1 LTIVKRLE
9 SRLVIFIASNSIVR
23 VADCLNIIF
32 TLNAQ
37 KMRVL
42 VRMILPNEAGN
53 RAIKDQNFIK
63 NIQSFMDNYKAEA
76 AFFTPSNG
84 DRSANFIIDM
94 PSSDMMATIAEP
106 FFQMGA
112 RVEMQPVMNF
122 EDLKKGLSAAR

>member
-1 LTIVKRLE
+1 
-9 SRLVIFIASNSIVR
+9 
-23 VADCLNIIF
+23 
-32 TLNAQ
+32 
-37 KMRVL
+37 MRVL
-42 VRMILPNEAGN
+42 VRVILPTEAGN
-53 RAIKDQNFIK
+53 RAIKGQEFIK

-122 EDLKKGLSAAR
+122 EDLKKGLSAAMK

>member
-1 LTIVKRLE
+1 
-9 SRLVIFIASNSIVR
+9 
-23 VADCLNIIF
+23 
-32 TLNAQ
+32 
-37 KMRVL
+37 MRVL
-42 VRMILPNEAGN
+42 VRIILPTEAGN
-53 RAIKDQNFIK
+53 RAIKGQDFIK

-76 AFFTPSNG
+76 AFFTPSDG

>member
-1 LTIVKRLE
+1 
-9 SRLVIFIASNSIVR
+9 
-23 VADCLNIIF
+23 
-32 TLNAQ
+32 
-37 KMRVL
+37 MRVL
-42 VRMILPNEAGN
+42 IRVILPTEAGN
-53 RAIKDQNFIK
+53 RALKGQDFIK

-84 DRSANFIIDM
+84 ERSADFIIDM

-106 FFQMGA
+106 FFEMGA

>member
-1 LTIVKRLE
+1 
-9 SRLVIFIASNSIVR
+9 
-23 VADCLNIIF
+23 
-32 TLNAQ
+32 
-37 KMRVL
+37 MRVL
-42 VRMILPNEAGN
+42 VRVILPTEAGN
-53 RAIKDQNFIK
+53 RAIKGQDFIK
-63 NIQSFMDNYKAEA
+63 NIQSFMDNYKAET

-122 EDLKKGLSAAR
+122 EDLKKGLSAVR